1 MVGFHQVG
9 TISRNARPQMHQ
21 TALMGWRCE
30 PSVRQV
36 RWNGVAPSRENANSI
51 READVTE
58 AMPQNSWATTAMK
71 SMNSAHLLD
80 VAVCQ
85 MYCTM
90 NPAPRSP
97 PVVTRP
103 MSDGTA
109 KVTASRMIQP
119 KTSDTTT
126 DMITPMAAP
135 REAFLVSSLMCAEAS

>member
-1 MVGFHQVG
+1 M
-9 TISRNARPQMHQ
+9 SRNASPQMHH
-21 TALMGWRCE
+21 TALTGWRAE
-30 PSVRQV
+30 PSWRQV
-36 RWNGVAPSRENANSI
+36 RWNGVAPSRENAKSM
-51 READVTE
+51 REAEVTE

-90 NPAPRSP
+90 KAAPRSP
-97 PVVTRP
+97 PVATRP
-103 MSDGTA
+103 ISAGTA

-119 KTSDTTT
+119 KTSETTT
-126 DMITPMAAP
+126 DIITPMAAP

>member
-1 MVGFHQVG
+1 MAGFHQVG
-9 TISRNARPQMHQ
+9 TISRNASPQMHH
-21 TALMGWRCE
+21 TAFTGWRAE
-30 PSVRQV
+30 PSWRQV

-51 READVTE
+51 REAEVTE
-58 AMPQNSWATTAMK
+58 AMPQNSCATTAMN

-97 PVVTRP
+97 PVATLA
-103 MSDGTA
+103 MSAGTA

-119 KTSDTTT
+119 KTSETTT
-126 DMITPMAAP
+126 DMITPRAAP
-135 REAFLVSSLMCAEAS
+135 REAFRVSSLMWAEAS